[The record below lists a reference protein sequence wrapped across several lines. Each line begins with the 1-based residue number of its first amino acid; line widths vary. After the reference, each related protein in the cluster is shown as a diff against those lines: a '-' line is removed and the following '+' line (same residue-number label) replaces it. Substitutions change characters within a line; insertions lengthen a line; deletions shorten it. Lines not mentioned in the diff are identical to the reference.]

1 MLQGMGTHIPRVK
14 ILILFSNHCKNIKR
28 WQLFFIQYEEK
39 HPQAFQ
45 AHTWALNKHGQ
56 NMNSLIATRVFQET
70 RILFFEKSV
79 FSCPGQLNK

>member
-14 ILILFSNHCKNIKR
+14 TLILFSNHCKNIKR

-56 NMNSLIATRVFQET
+56 NMNSLIATRVFQENAHF
-70 RILFFEKSV
+70 IFLKKVFFKHSY
-79 FSCPGQLNK
+79 SH